1 MGDALDGEG
10 AGLGV
15 ERCVNGI
22 PLNCNVRNGTVRMS
36 QMRGLRQRRSH
47 TNRCLGRQRVNGLH
61 SHSRGVCLQH
71 LLVLG
76 AGHGQHGSV
85 ARLAAIGVGR
95 EVRLRHL
102 IADNGPLTAGDILSR
117 HRHIVVWTLM
127 IARLVGEQVVLVAV
141 HIAIVG
147 LE

>member
-1 MGDALDGEG
+1 
-10 AGLGV
+10 
-15 ERCVNGI
+15 
-22 PLNCNVRNGTVRMS
+22 MS
-36 QMRGLRQRRSH
+36 QMRGFRQRRRH
-47 TNRCLGRQRVNGLH
+47 TNRRLGRQRVNGLH
-61 SHSRGVCLQH
+61 SRSRSVRLQH
-71 LLVLG
+71 LLILG
-76 AGHGQHGSV
+76 AGHGQHSAV
-85 ARLAAIGVGR
+85 ARLAAIGIGR

-141 HIAIVG
+141 HVAIVG